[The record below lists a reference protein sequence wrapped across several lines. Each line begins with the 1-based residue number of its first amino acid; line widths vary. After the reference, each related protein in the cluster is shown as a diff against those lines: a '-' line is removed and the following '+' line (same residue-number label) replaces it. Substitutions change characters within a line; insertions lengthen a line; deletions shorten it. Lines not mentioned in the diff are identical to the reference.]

1 MLAIFRERTGDVIL
15 WVLGIQGKAM
25 DETKTGQASTIG
37 AMFGAAGRGTFLDL
51 PPASI
56 TAAARADVA
65 ILGAPVATPYPSV
78 GPYCAAGP
86 AAIRAGIA
94 NWAGARDHM
103 DFDLGGSMV
112 AAGTSAVDCG
122 DLAWE
127 AQDSAG
133 NRARITDAARALLD
147 GGAVPVVIGGD
158 DSIPIPLF
166 QAFEGRGTFTVL
178 QIDAHIDW
186 RDEVEGIKFG
196 LSSTMRRA
204 SEMGW
209 IERIIQ
215 VGARG
220 TGSARVSDYKD
231 AVAAG
236 VRFFVADAVHER
248 GIEPVLAE
256 VPAGGNVLVT
266 IDCDGLDPTIMPAV
280 IGPAPGGLT
289 YWQAVGLM
297 RGVARRARIAAFDI
311 VEFMRERDRQ
321 ERGALTAARLVAN
334 AIGLI
339 SRQRTKGR

>member
-1 MLAIFRERTGDVIL
+1 MNEATNAGS
-15 WVLGIQGKAM
+15 
-25 DETKTGQASTIG
+25 STIG
-37 AMFGAAGRGTFLDL
+37 AMFGSPSGGSFLDL
-51 PPASI
+51 PK
-56 TAAARADVA
+56 AAIAEGARADVA
-65 ILGAPVATPYPSV
+65 ILGAPAATPYPSV
-78 GPYCAAGP
+78 GPYCAGGP

-103 DFDLGGSMV
+103 DFDLGGPMV

-122 DLAWE
+122 DLAYD
-127 AQDSAG
+127 AS
-133 NRARITDAARALLD
+133 DAAANRVRIASAARTLLE

-166 QAFEGRGTFTVL
+166 QAFDGRGKFTVL

-186 RDEVEGIKFG
+186 RDEVQGIKLG

-220 TGSARVSDYKD
+220 TGSARVSDHQD
-231 AVAAG
+231 ALAAG
-236 VRFFVADAVHER
+236 VRFFFADAVHDR

-256 VPAGGNVLVT
+256 LPAGSNVLLT

-297 RGVARRARIAAFDI
+297 RGAARKAHIAGFDI
-311 VEFMRERDRQ
+311 VEFMPERDEQ
-321 ERGALTAARLVAN
+321 QRGALTAARLVAN

-339 SRQRTKGR
+339 SRQRAERR

>member
-1 MLAIFRERTGDVIL
+1 
-15 WVLGIQGKAM
+15 M
-25 DETKTGQASTIG
+25 DETKAGQRSTIG
-37 AMFGAAGRGTFLDL
+37 AMFGASAHGTFLGL
-51 PPASI
+51 PKASVAD
-56 TAAARADVA
+56 AASADVA
-65 ILGAPVATPYPSV
+65 ILGAPAATPYPSV
-78 GPYCAAGP
+78 GPYCAGAP

-103 DFDLGGSMV
+103 DFDLGGPM
-112 AAGTSAVDCG
+112 AAVGTTAVDCG
-122 DLAWE
+122 DLAYD
-127 AQDSAG
+127 ADAAG
-133 NRARITDAARALLD
+133 NRSRIAGAASTLLE

-166 QAFEGRGTFTVL
+166 QAFEGRGKFTVL

-186 RDEVEGIKFG
+186 RDEVQGIKLG

-231 AVAAG
+231 ALAAG
-236 VRFFVADAVHER
+236 VMFFFADAVYER

-256 VPAGGNVLVT
+256 VPTGANVLLTV
-266 IDCDGLDPTIMPAV
+266 DCDGLDPTIMPAV
-280 IGPAPGGLT
+280 IGPAPGGLS
-289 YWQAVGLM
+289 YWQALGLM
-297 RGVARRARIAAFDI
+297 RGVARKARIAAFDI
-311 VEFMRERDRQ
+311 VEFMPERDEQ
-321 ERGALTAARLVAN
+321 QRGALTAARLVAN

-339 SRQRTKGR
+339 SRQRADNR

>member
-1 MLAIFRERTGDVIL
+1 MS
-15 WVLGIQGKAM
+15 
-25 DETKTGQASTIG
+25 ETKGTERSTIG
-37 AMFGAAGRGTFLDL
+37 AMFGLAGRGTFLDL
-51 PPASI
+51 PKASI
-56 TAAARADVA
+56 ADGARADVA
-65 ILGAPVATPYPSV
+65 ILGAPAATPYPSV
-78 GPYCAAGP
+78 GPYCAGGP

-103 DFDLGGSMV
+103 DFDLGGAMV

-122 DLAWE
+122 DLAWDGE
-127 AQDSAG
+127 DAAG
-133 NRARITDAARALLD
+133 NRARIAGAAKTLLE

-166 QAFEGRGTFTVL
+166 QAFEGRGKFTVL

-186 RDEVEGIKFG
+186 RDEVQGIKLG

-220 TGSARVSDYKD
+220 TGSARVSDYQD
-231 AVAAG
+231 ALAAG
-236 VRFFVADAVHER
+236 VRFFFADAVHTL

-256 VPAGGNVLVT
+256 VPAGSNVLLT
-266 IDCDGLDPTIMPAV
+266 LDCDGLDPTIMPAV
-280 IGPAPGGLT
+280 IGPAPGGIA

-297 RGVARRARIAAFDI
+297 RGVAKKARIAGFDI
-311 VEFMRERDRQ
+311 VEFMPERDQ
-321 ERGALTAARLVAN
+321 QQLGALTAARLVAN

-339 SRQRTKGR
+339 SRQRAAKH

>member
-1 MLAIFRERTGDVIL
+1 MNEATNAGS
-15 WVLGIQGKAM
+15 
-25 DETKTGQASTIG
+25 STIG
-37 AMFGAAGRGTFLDL
+37 AMFGSPSGGSFLDL
-51 PPASI
+51 PK
-56 TAAARADVA
+56 AAIAEGARADVA
-65 ILGAPVATPYPSV
+65 ILGAPAATPYPSV
-78 GPYCAAGP
+78 GPYCAGGP

-103 DFDLGGSMV
+103 DFDLGGPMV

-122 DLAWE
+122 DLAYD
-127 AQDSAG
+127 AKDAAA
-133 NRARITDAARALLD
+133 NRARIAGAVRTLLD

-166 QAFEGRGTFTVL
+166 QAFEGRGKFTVL

-186 RDEVEGIKFG
+186 RDEVQGIKLG

-220 TGSARVSDYKD
+220 TGSARVSDYQD
-231 AVAAG
+231 ALAAG
-236 VRFFVADAVHER
+236 VRFFFADAVHER

-256 VPAGGNVLVT
+256 VPAGSNVLLT
-266 IDCDGLDPTIMPAV
+266 IYCDGLDPAIMPAV

-297 RGVARRARIAAFDI
+297 RGVARKARIAAFDI
-311 VEFMRERDRQ
+311 VEFMPERDEQ
-321 ERGALTAARLVAN
+321 QRGALTAARLVAN

-339 SRQRTKGR
+339 SRQRAAKR

>member
-1 MLAIFRERTGDVIL
+1 MNEATNAGS
-15 WVLGIQGKAM
+15 
-25 DETKTGQASTIG
+25 STIG
-37 AMFGAAGRGTFLDL
+37 AIFGSPSGGSFLEL
-51 PPASI
+51 PKATI
-56 TAAARADVA
+56 AEGARADVA
-65 ILGAPVATPYPSV
+65 ILGAPAATPYPSV
-78 GPYCAAGP
+78 GPYCAGGP

-103 DFDLGGSMV
+103 DFDLGGPMV

-122 DLAWE
+122 DLAYD
-127 AQDSAG
+127 AKDAAA
-133 NRARITDAARALLD
+133 NRARITGAVRTLLE
-147 GGAVPVVIGGD
+147 GGAVPAVIGGD

-186 RDEVEGIKFG
+186 RDEVQGIKLG

-220 TGSARVSDYKD
+220 TGSARVSDYQD
-231 AVAAG
+231 ALAAG
-236 VRFFVADAVHER
+236 VRFFFADAVHER

-256 VPAGGNVLVT
+256 VPAGSNVLVS
-266 IDCDGLDPTIMPAV
+266 IDCDGLDPAIMPAV

-297 RGVARRARIAAFDI
+297 RGVARTARIAAFDI
-311 VEFMRERDRQ
+311 VEFMPERDEQ
-321 ERGALTAARLVAN
+321 QRGALTAARLVAI

-339 SRQRTKGR
+339 SCQRAAKR

>member
-1 MLAIFRERTGDVIL
+1 MNEATN
-15 WVLGIQGKAM
+15 A
-25 DETKTGQASTIG
+25 ASSTIG
-37 AMFGAAGRGTFLDL
+37 AMFGSPSGGSFLDL
-51 PPASI
+51 PKATI
-56 TAAARADVA
+56 AEGARADVA
-65 ILGAPVATPYPSV
+65 ILGAPAATPYPSV
-78 GPYCAAGP
+78 GPYCAGGP

-103 DFDLGGSMV
+103 DFDLGGPMV

-122 DLAWE
+122 DLAYD
-127 AQDSAG
+127 AKDAAA
-133 NRARITDAARALLD
+133 NRARIAGAVRTLLD

-166 QAFEGRGTFTVL
+166 QAFDGRGKFTVL

-186 RDEVEGIKFG
+186 RDEVQGIKLG

-220 TGSARVSDYKD
+220 TGSARVSDYQD
-231 AVAAG
+231 ALAAG
-236 VRFFVADAVHER
+236 VRFFFADAVHER

-256 VPAGGNVLVT
+256 VPMGGNVLVT
-266 IDCDGLDPTIMPAV
+266 IDCDGLDPAIMPAV
-280 IGPAPGGLT
+280 IGPAPGGLS

-297 RGVARRARIAAFDI
+297 RGVARKARIAGFDI
-311 VEFMRERDRQ
+311 VEFMPERDEQ
-321 ERGALTAARLVAN
+321 QRGALTAARLVAN

-339 SRQRTKGR
+339 SRQRAARR

>member
-1 MLAIFRERTGDVIL
+1 MS
-15 WVLGIQGKAM
+15 
-25 DETKTGQASTIG
+25 ETKGTERSTIG
-37 AMFGAAGRGTFLDL
+37 AMFGLAGRGTFLDL
-51 PPASI
+51 PKASI
-56 TAAARADVA
+56 ADGARADVA
-65 ILGAPVATPYPSV
+65 ILGAPAATPYPSV
-78 GPYCAAGP
+78 GPYCAGGP

-103 DFDLGGSMV
+103 DFDLGGAMV

-122 DLAWE
+122 DLAWDGE
-127 AQDSAG
+127 DAAG
-133 NRARITDAARALLD
+133 NRARIAGAAKTLLD

-166 QAFEGRGTFTVL
+166 QAFEGRGKFTVL

-186 RDEVEGIKFG
+186 RDEVQGIKLG

-220 TGSARVSDYKD
+220 TGSARVSDYQD
-231 AVAAG
+231 ALAAG
-236 VRFFVADAVHER
+236 VRFFFADAVR
-248 GIEPVLAE
+248 ALGIEPVLAE
-256 VPAGGNVLVT
+256 VPAGGNVLLT
-266 IDCDGLDPTIMPAV
+266 LDCDGLDPTIMPAV
-280 IGPAPGGLT
+280 IGPAPGGLS

-297 RGVARRARIAAFDI
+297 RGVAKKARIAGFDI
-311 VEFMRERDRQ
+311 VEFMPERDQ
-321 ERGALTAARLVAN
+321 QQLGALTAARLVAN

-339 SRQRTKGR
+339 SRQRAAKH